1 MVVVVWRRRGKR
13 SPTLRMTWCGWYP
26 ARPAKDFAFWY
37 RVAERVRDKRIRH
50 KNMERII
57 QVCIDIDKETRT

>member
-1 MVVVVWRRRGKR
+1 
-13 SPTLRMTWCGWYP
+13 
-26 ARPAKDFAFWY
+26 
-37 RVAERVRDKRIRH
+37 VRDKRIRH